1 MAPHGTVKSTLII
14 LLVCL
19 TAFGCST
26 THSSNNSQA
35 TNDEQVSISAAELAQ
50 LKASASQWQQ
60 AKPGIERLLLIEQDL
75 KLLISQLNAVVEQ
88 KATQPNTQATPVKK
102 PKPAVEYQPTPQP
115 LFALQVASVTERMRL
130 SKTVEELKLKA
141 PELFTG
147 ELIANVEPVKVN
159 GTTYYRLKL
168 GAYQYQKNA
177 SLECEKLKQ
186 HKINCLV
193 SHYTAQPFK

>member
-1 MAPHGTVKSTLII
+1 MAPHGTVKNTLII

-19 TAFGCST
+19 AAFGCST
-26 THSSNNSQA
+26 TNTSNNSQA

-60 AKPGIERLLLIEQDL
+60 AKPGIERLLQIEQDL

-88 KATQPNTQATPVKK
+88 KTTQPNVQATTVKK
-102 PKPAVEYQPTPQP
+102 PKSAVEHQSTPQP
-115 LFALQVASVTERMRL
+115 LFALQVASVTEQIRL
-130 SKTVEELKLKA
+130 NKTLAELKSKA
-141 PELFTG
+141 PELFAG
-147 ELIANVEPVKVN
+147 ELIANVESVEVK

-177 SLECEKLKQ
+177 RLECEKLKQ
-186 HKINCLV
+186 FQINCLV
-193 SHYTAQPFK
+193 SHYTAQPF